1 MVRRI
6 NKKTMKAFKALMSMV
21 LGAALFS
28 CTVPAQQE
36 VKADEGKNAVI
47 ETIMT
52 RRSVRKYQP
61 QAVNRDTMQVIV
73 ECGINAP
80 NAINRQA
87 WEVRIVD
94 NPEVIKKLT
103 DLYIKD
109 NPKATEDP
117 NFQNMFRNAPTVAFI
132 ANDTTFPF
140 SPVDCGLM
148 AENMILSA
156 WSMGIGSCCLG
167 GPARFMT
174 SNAEAA
180 EYLKEMGFSENYELL
195 LCIGFG
201 YPAET
206 PNAKPRNAE
215 KVKFMD

>member
-1 MVRRI
+1 M
-6 NKKTMKAFKALMSMV
+6 KTIKTLFGVICVAS
-21 LGAALFS
+21 LFS
-28 CTVPAQQE
+28 CTAPAQQE
-36 VKADEGKNAVI
+36 VRKEEGKNAVI

-61 QAVNRDTMQVIV
+61 QAVNRDTMQIIV

-87 WEVRIVD
+87 WEIRVVD

-103 DLYIKD
+103 DLYVKD
-109 NPKATEDP
+109 NPKEAENP
-117 NFQNMFRNAPTVAFI
+117 SFINMFRNAPTVAFI
-132 ANDTTFPF
+132 ANDTTFAY

-167 GPARFMT
+167 GPSRFMK
-174 SNAEAA
+174 SNPEANK
-180 EYLKEMGFSENYELL
+180 YLQEMGFSENYDLL

-206 PNAKPRNAE
+206 PKAKPR
-215 KVKFMD
+215 VKDKIKFID

>member
-1 MVRRI
+1 M
-6 NKKTMKAFKALMSMV
+6 KTIKTLFGVICVAS
-21 LGAALFS
+21 LFS
-28 CTVPAQQE
+28 CTAPAQQE
-36 VKADEGKNAVI
+36 VRKEEGNNAVI

-61 QAVNRDTMQVIV
+61 QAVNRDTMQIIV

-87 WEVRIVD
+87 WEIRVVD

-103 DLYIKD
+103 DLYVKD
-109 NPKATEDP
+109 NPKEAENP
-117 NFQNMFRNAPTVAFI
+117 SFINMFRNASTVAFI
-132 ANDTTFPF
+132 ANDTTFAY

-167 GPARFMT
+167 GPARFMK
-174 SNAEAA
+174 SNPEANK
-180 EYLKEMGFSENYELL
+180 YLQEMGFSENYDLL

-206 PNAKPRNAE
+206 PKAKPRDAA

>member
-1 MVRRI
+1 
-6 NKKTMKAFKALMSMV
+6 MKAFRILLSAVCAFS
-21 LGAALFS
+21 LFS
-28 CTVPAQQE
+28 CTAPAQHE
-36 VKADEGKNAVI
+36 VKSDEGKNAVI

-52 RRSVRKYQP
+52 RRSVRKYQSRP
-61 QAVNRDTMQVIV
+61 VNRDTMQIIM

-103 DLYIKD
+103 DLYLKG
-109 NPKATEDP
+109 NPKEAENP
-117 NFQNMFRNAPTVAFI
+117 NFKNMFRNAPTVAFI
-132 ANDTTFPF
+132 ANDTTFAY

-148 AENMILSA
+148 SENLILSA
-156 WSMGIGSCCLG
+156 WSMGIGSVCLG
-167 GPARFMT
+167 GPARFMKA
-174 SNAEAA
+174 NPEAN
-180 EYLKEMGFSENYELL
+180 EYLKQMGFSENYDLL

-206 PNAKPRNAE
+206 PKAKPRDAA

>member
-1 MVRRI
+1 M
-6 NKKTMKAFKALMSMV
+6 KTIKTLFGVICVAS
-21 LGAALFS
+21 LFS
-28 CTVPAQQE
+28 CIAPAQQE
-36 VKADEGKNAVI
+36 VRKEEGKNAVI

-61 QAVNRDTMQVIV
+61 QAVNRDTMQIIV

-87 WEVRIVD
+87 WEIRVVD

-103 DLYIKD
+103 DLYVKD
-109 NPKATEDP
+109 NPKEAENP
-117 NFQNMFRNAPTVAFI
+117 SFINMFRNAPTVAFI
-132 ANDTTFPF
+132 ANDTTFAY

-167 GPARFMT
+167 GPARFMK
-174 SNAEAA
+174 SNPEANK
-180 EYLKEMGFSENYELL
+180 YLQEMGFSENYDLL

-206 PNAKPRNAE
+206 PKAKPRDAA

>member
-1 MVRRI
+1 MLLI
-6 NKKTMKAFKALMSMV
+6 NMLI
-21 LGAALFS
+21 GAVCTLSVFS
-28 CTVPAQQE
+28 CTAPAQQE

-61 QAVNRDTMQVIV
+61 QAVNRDTMQTIV

-94 NPEVIKKLT
+94 NPEVIQKLT
-103 DLYIKD
+103 DLYLKD
-109 NPKATEDP
+109 NPKEAENP

-132 ANDTTFPF
+132 ANDTTFAY

-167 GPARFMT
+167 GPARFMK
-174 SNAEAA
+174 SNPEANK
-180 EYLKEMGFSENYELL
+180 YLQEMGFSENYDLL

-206 PNAKPRNAE
+206 PKAKPRNAE

>member
-1 MVRRI
+1 
-6 NKKTMKAFKALMSMV
+6 MKLFENLLGLALACSM
-21 LGAALFS
+21 FS
-28 CTVPAQQE
+28 CAVPTQQE
-36 VKADEGKNAVI
+36 AKADEGKNEVI

-61 QAVNRDTMQVIV
+61 QAVNRDTMQIILN
-73 ECGINAP
+73 CGINAP

-87 WEVRIVD
+87 WEVRVLD
-94 NPEVIKKLT
+94 NPETIKKLT
-103 DLYIKD
+103 ELYVKE
-109 NPKATEDP
+109 NPKEAENA
-117 NFQNMFRNAPTVAFI
+117 NFKNMFRNAPTVAFI
-132 ANDTTFPF
+132 ANDTTFAY

-167 GPARFMT
+167 GPARFMKA
-174 SNAEAA
+174 NPEAN
-180 EYLKEMGFSENYELL
+180 EILKQMGFSENYDLL

-206 PNAKPRNAE
+206 PAAKPREAA
-215 KVKFMD
+215 KVKFLD

>member
-1 MVRRI
+1 
-6 NKKTMKAFKALMSMV
+6 MKLCEILLSVLFAFS
-21 LGAALFS
+21 LFS
-28 CTVPAQQE
+28 CTDPAQQE
-36 VKADEGKNAVI
+36 VKSDKDKNAVI

-61 QAVNRDTMQVIV
+61 QAVNRDTMQIIM

-94 NPEVIKKLT
+94 NPELIKKLT
-103 DLYIKD
+103 DLYLKENPKEAD
-109 NPKATEDP
+109 NPTFK
-117 NFQNMFRNAPTVAFI
+117 NMFRNAPTVAFI
-132 ANDTTFPF
+132 ANDTTFAY

-167 GPARFMT
+167 GPARFMKA
-174 SNAEAA
+174 NPEAN
-180 EYLKEMGFSENYELL
+180 EYLRQMSFSENYDLL

-206 PNAKPRNAE
+206 PKAKPRDAA

>member
-1 MVRRI
+1 M
-6 NKKTMKAFKALMSMV
+6 KLFKTL
-21 LGAALFS
+21 LGILGVASLVS
-28 CTVPAQQE
+28 CTTPSQQE
-36 VKADEGKNAVI
+36 IKTDVRNNAVI

-61 QAVNRDTMQVIV
+61 QAVNRDTMQIIV

-87 WEVRIVD
+87 WEIRVVD

-103 DLYIKD
+103 DLYVKD
-109 NPKATEDP
+109 NPKEAENP
-117 NFQNMFRNAPTVAFI
+117 SFINMFRNAPTVAFI
-132 ANDTTFPF
+132 ANDTTFAY

-167 GPARFMT
+167 GPARFMK
-174 SNAEAA
+174 SNPEANK
-180 EYLKEMGFSENYELL
+180 YLQEMGFSENYDLL

-206 PNAKPRNAE
+206 PKAKPR
-215 KVKFMD
+215 VKDKIKFID

>member
-1 MVRRI
+1 M
-6 NKKTMKAFKALMSMV
+6 KTIKTLFGVICVAS
-21 LGAALFS
+21 LFS
-28 CTVPAQQE
+28 CTAPAQQE
-36 VKADEGKNAVI
+36 VRKEEGKNTVI

-61 QAVNRDTMQVIV
+61 QAVNRDTMQIIV

-87 WEVRIVD
+87 WEIRVVD

-103 DLYIKD
+103 DLYVKD
-109 NPKATEDP
+109 NPKEAENP
-117 NFQNMFRNAPTVAFI
+117 SFINMFRNAPTVAFI
-132 ANDTTFPF
+132 ANDTTFAY

-167 GPARFMT
+167 GPARFMK
-174 SNAEAA
+174 SNPEANK
-180 EYLKEMGFSENYELL
+180 YLQEMGFSENYDLL

-206 PNAKPRNAE
+206 PKAKPR
-215 KVKFMD
+215 VKDKIKFID

>member
-1 MVRRI
+1 M
-6 NKKTMKAFKALMSMV
+6 KTIKTLFGVICATSF
-21 LGAALFS
+21 FS
-28 CTVPAQQE
+28 CTAPAQQE
-36 VKADEGKNAVI
+36 VRKEEEKNTVI

-61 QAVNRDTMQVIV
+61 QAVNRDTMQIIV

-87 WEVRIVD
+87 WEIRVVD

-103 DLYIKD
+103 DLYVKD
-109 NPKATEDP
+109 NPKEAENP
-117 NFQNMFRNAPTVAFI
+117 SFINMFRNAPTVAFI
-132 ANDTTFPF
+132 ANDTTFAY

-167 GPARFMT
+167 GPARFMK
-174 SNAEAA
+174 SNPEANK
-180 EYLKEMGFSENYELL
+180 YLQEMGFSENYDLL

-206 PNAKPRNAE
+206 PKAKPRDAA

>member
-1 MVRRI
+1 M
-6 NKKTMKAFKALMSMV
+6 KTFKFLLVAVSAVLLMGCSK
-21 LGAALFS
+21 
-28 CTVPAQQE
+28 TPQQE
-36 VKADEGKNAVI
+36 TKTDDGKNAVI

-61 QAVNRDTMQVIV
+61 QAVNRDTMQTIV

-94 NPEVIKKLT
+94 NPEVIQKLT
-103 DLYIKD
+103 DLYLKD
-109 NPKATEDP
+109 NPKEADNP
-117 NFQNMFRNAPTVAFI
+117 NFKNMFRNAPTVAFI
-132 ANDTTFPF
+132 ANDTTFAY

-167 GPARFMT
+167 GPARFMKG
-174 SNAEAA
+174 NPEANK
-180 EYLKEMGFSENYELL
+180 YLLEMGFSENYDLL

-206 PNAKPRNAE
+206 PKAKPRDAA

>member
-1 MVRRI
+1 M
-6 NKKTMKAFKALMSMV
+6 KTIKTLFGVICATSF
-21 LGAALFS
+21 FS
-28 CTVPAQQE
+28 CTAPAQQE
-36 VKADEGKNAVI
+36 VKTDVRNNTVI

-61 QAVNRDTMQVIV
+61 QAVNRDTMQIIV

-87 WEVRIVD
+87 WEIRVVD
-94 NPEVIKKLT
+94 NPKVIKKLT
-103 DLYIKD
+103 DLYVKD
-109 NPKATEDP
+109 NPKEAENP
-117 NFQNMFRNAPTVAFI
+117 SFINMFRNAPTVAFI
-132 ANDTTFPF
+132 ANDTTFAY

-167 GPARFMT
+167 GPARFMK
-174 SNAEAA
+174 SNPEANK
-180 EYLKEMGFSENYELL
+180 YLQEMGFSENYDLL

-206 PNAKPRNAE
+206 PKAKPRDAA

>member
-1 MVRRI
+1 M
-6 NKKTMKAFKALMSMV
+6 KLFKTLLSI
-21 LGAALFS
+21 LGVASLVS
-28 CTVPAQQE
+28 CTTPSQQE
-36 VKADEGKNAVI
+36 IKTDVRNNAVI

-61 QAVNRDTMQVIV
+61 QAVNRDTMQIIV

-87 WEVRIVD
+87 WEIRVVD

-103 DLYIKD
+103 DLYVKD
-109 NPKATEDP
+109 NPKEVENP
-117 NFQNMFRNAPTVAFI
+117 NFINMFRNAPTVAFI
-132 ANDTTFPF
+132 ANDTTFAY

-167 GPARFMT
+167 GPARFMK
-174 SNAEAA
+174 SNPEANK
-180 EYLKEMGFSENYELL
+180 YLQEMGFSENYDLL

-206 PNAKPRNAE
+206 PKAKPRDAA

>member
-1 MVRRI
+1 
-6 NKKTMKAFKALMSMV
+6 MKAFKAL
-21 LGAALFS
+21 LGIVCGVAMFG
-28 CTVPAQQE
+28 CTAPAQQE

-87 WEVRIVD
+87 WEIRIVD
-94 NPEVIKKLT
+94 NPEEIKKLT
-103 DLYIKD
+103 DLYVKD
-109 NPKATEDP
+109 NPKEAENP

-132 ANDTTFPF
+132 ANDTTFAY
-140 SPVDCGLM
+140 SSVDCGLM

-167 GPARFMT
+167 GPARFMKA
-174 SNAEAA
+174 NPEAKK
-180 EYLKEMGFSENYELL
+180 YLQEMGFSENYDLL

-206 PNAKPRNAE
+206 PKAKPRDAA

>member
-1 MVRRI
+1 
-6 NKKTMKAFKALMSMV
+6 MKIIEGL
-21 LGAALFS
+21 LGVACVCFLSS
-28 CTVPAQQE
+28 CSPQQE
-36 VKADEGKNAVI
+36 TKADEGKNKVI

-52 RRSVRKYQP
+52 RRSVRQYQP
-61 QAVNRDTMQVIV
+61 QAVNRDTMELIV
-73 ECGINAP
+73 KCGINAP

-94 NPEVIKKLT
+94 NPDMIQKLT
-103 DLYIKD
+103 DLYVKD

-117 NFQNMFRNAPTVAFI
+117 NFKNMFRNAPTVAFI
-132 ANDTTFPF
+132 ANDTTFAY

-167 GPARFMT
+167 GPVRFMK
-174 SNAEAA
+174 SNPEAA
-180 EYLKEMGFSENYELL
+180 QFLKYLGFSENYDLL

-201 YPAET
+201 YPAEK
-206 PNAKPRNAE
+206 PAAKPRNAA

>member
-1 MVRRI
+1 M
-6 NKKTMKAFKALMSMV
+6 KLFKTL
-21 LGAALFS
+21 LGILGVASLVS
-28 CTVPAQQE
+28 CTTPSQQE
-36 VKADEGKNAVI
+36 IKTDVRNNTVI

-61 QAVNRDTMQVIV
+61 QAVNRDTMQIIV

-87 WEVRIVD
+87 WEIRVVD
-94 NPEVIKKLT
+94 NPKVIKKLT
-103 DLYIKD
+103 DLYVKD
-109 NPKATEDP
+109 NPKEAENP
-117 NFQNMFRNAPTVAFI
+117 NFINMFRNAPTVAFI
-132 ANDTTFPF
+132 ANDTTFAY

-167 GPARFMT
+167 GPARFMK
-174 SNAEAA
+174 SNPEANK
-180 EYLKEMGFSENYELL
+180 YLQEMGFSENYDLL

-206 PNAKPRNAE
+206 PKAKLRDAA

>member
-1 MVRRI
+1 M
-6 NKKTMKAFKALMSMV
+6 KTIKTLFGVICVAS
-21 LGAALFS
+21 LFS
-28 CTVPAQQE
+28 CTAPAQQE
-36 VKADEGKNAVI
+36 VRKEEGKNAVI

-61 QAVNRDTMQVIV
+61 QAVNRDTMQIIV

-87 WEVRIVD
+87 WEIRVMD
-94 NPEVIKKLT
+94 NPEVIMKLT
-103 DLYIKD
+103 DLYVKD
-109 NPKATEDP
+109 NPKEAENP
-117 NFQNMFRNAPTVAFI
+117 SFINMFRNAPTVAFI
-132 ANDTTFPF
+132 ANDTTFAY

-167 GPARFMT
+167 GPARFMK
-174 SNAEAA
+174 SNPEANK
-180 EYLKEMGFSENYELL
+180 YLQEMGFSENYDLL

-206 PNAKPRNAE
+206 PKAKLRDAA

>member
-1 MVRRI
+1 M
-6 NKKTMKAFKALMSMV
+6 KLFKTL
-21 LGAALFS
+21 LGILGVASLVS
-28 CTVPAQQE
+28 CTTPSQQE
-36 VKADEGKNAVI
+36 IKTDVRNNAVI

-61 QAVNRDTMQVIV
+61 QAVNRDTMQIIV

-87 WEVRIVD
+87 WEIRVVD

-103 DLYIKD
+103 DLYVKD
-109 NPKATEDP
+109 NPKEAENP
-117 NFQNMFRNAPTVAFI
+117 SFINMFRNAPTVAFI
-132 ANDTTFPF
+132 ANDTTFAY

-167 GPARFMT
+167 GPARFMK
-174 SNAEAA
+174 SNPEANK
-180 EYLKEMGFSENYELL
+180 YLQEMGFSENYDLL

-206 PNAKPRNAE
+206 PKAKPRDAA

>member
-1 MVRRI
+1 
-6 NKKTMKAFKALMSMV
+6 MKAFKAL
-21 LGAALFS
+21 LGAVCAVSLMGCS
-28 CTVPAQQE
+28 VTPQQE
-36 VKADEGKNAVI
+36 TKADDGQNAGI

-61 QAVNRDTMQVIV
+61 QAVNRDTMQTIV

-94 NPEVIKKLT
+94 NPEVIQKLT
-103 DLYIKD
+103 DLYLKD
-109 NPKATEDP
+109 NPKEAENP
-117 NFQNMFRNAPTVAFI
+117 NFKNMFRNAPTVAFI
-132 ANDTTFPF
+132 ANDTTFAY

-167 GPARFMT
+167 GPARFMKA
-174 SNAEAA
+174 NPEANK
-180 EYLKEMGFSENYELL
+180 YLQEMGFSENYDLL

-206 PNAKPRNAE
+206 PKAKHRDAA

>member
-1 MVRRI
+1 M
-6 NKKTMKAFKALMSMV
+6 KLFKTL
-21 LGAALFS
+21 LGILGVASLVS
-28 CTVPAQQE
+28 CTTPSQQE
-36 VKADEGKNAVI
+36 IKTDVRNNAVI

-61 QAVNRDTMQVIV
+61 QAVNRDTMQIIV

-87 WEVRIVD
+87 WEIRIVD

-103 DLYIKD
+103 DLYVKD
-109 NPKATEDP
+109 NPKEAENP
-117 NFQNMFRNAPTVAFI
+117 SFINMFRNAPTVAFI
-132 ANDTTFPF
+132 ANDTTFAY

-167 GPARFMT
+167 GPARFMK
-174 SNAEAA
+174 SNPEANK
-180 EYLKEMGFSENYELL
+180 YLQEMGFSENYDLL

-206 PNAKPRNAE
+206 PKAKPRNAE

>member
-1 MVRRI
+1 M
-6 NKKTMKAFKALMSMV
+6 KTIKTLFGVICVAS
-21 LGAALFS
+21 LFS
-28 CTVPAQQE
+28 CTAPAQQE
-36 VKADEGKNAVI
+36 VRKEEGKNAVI

-61 QAVNRDTMQVIV
+61 QAVNRDTMQIIV

-87 WEVRIVD
+87 WEIRVVD
-94 NPEVIKKLT
+94 NPKVIKKLT
-103 DLYIKD
+103 DLYVKD
-109 NPKATEDP
+109 NPKEAENP
-117 NFQNMFRNAPTVAFI
+117 SFINMFRNAPTVAFI
-132 ANDTTFPF
+132 ANDTTFAY

-167 GPARFMT
+167 GPARFMK
-174 SNAEAA
+174 SNPEANK
-180 EYLKEMGFSENYELL
+180 YLQEMGFSENYDLL

-206 PNAKPRNAE
+206 PKAKPR
-215 KVKFMD
+215 VKDKIKFID

>member
-1 MVRRI
+1 M
-6 NKKTMKAFKALMSMV
+6 NALKYFW
-21 LGAALFS
+21 GALCALSFIGCS
-28 CTVPAQQE
+28 VPASQE
-36 VKADEGKNAVI
+36 VNAEEGKNPVI
-47 ETIMT
+47 ETIMS

-61 QAVNRDTMQVIV
+61 QAVNRDTMQLIV

-87 WEVRIVD
+87 WEIRIVD
-94 NPEVIKKLT
+94 NPAVIQKLT
-103 DLYIKD
+103 DLYVKE
-109 NPKATEDP
+109 NPKEAENP
-117 NFQNMFRNAPTVAFI
+117 NFKNMFRNAPTVAFI
-132 ANDTTFPF
+132 ANDTSFAY

-167 GPARFMT
+167 GPARFMK
-174 SNAEAA
+174 SNAEAN
-180 EYLKEMGFSENYELL
+180 EYLKQMGFSENYELL

-206 PNAKPRNAE
+206 PAAKPRDVS

>member
-1 MVRRI
+1 M
-6 NKKTMKAFKALMSMV
+6 KTIKTLFGVICVAS
-21 LGAALFS
+21 LFS
-28 CTVPAQQE
+28 CTAPAQQE
-36 VKADEGKNAVI
+36 VRKEEGKNAVI

-61 QAVNRDTMQVIV
+61 QAVNRDTMQIIV

-87 WEVRIVD
+87 WEIRVMD
-94 NPEVIKKLT
+94 NPEVIMKLT
-103 DLYIKD
+103 DLYVKD
-109 NPKATEDP
+109 NPKEAENP
-117 NFQNMFRNAPTVAFI
+117 SFINMFRNAPTVAFI
-132 ANDTTFPF
+132 ANDTTFAY

-167 GPARFMT
+167 GPAHFMK
-174 SNAEAA
+174 SNPEAND
-180 EYLKEMGFSENYELL
+180 YLKQMGFSENYDLL

-206 PNAKPRNAE
+206 PKAKPRDAA

>member
-1 MVRRI
+1 MKFFKSLLCTICVCSLFCCTPI
-6 NKKTMKAFKALMSMV
+6 QNNKN
-21 LGAALFS
+21 
-28 CTVPAQQE
+28 
-36 VKADEGKNAVI
+36 DEENAVI

-52 RRSVRKYQP
+52 RRSVRKYQS
-61 QAVNRDTMQVIV
+61 QAVNRDTMQVIM

-87 WEVRIVD
+87 WEVRVLD
-94 NPEVIKKLT
+94 NPETIQRLT
-103 DLYIKD
+103 ELYVKE
-109 NPKATEDP
+109 NPKEAENT
-117 NFQNMFRNAPTVAFI
+117 NFRNMFRNAPTIAFI
-132 ANDTTFPF
+132 ANDTTFAY

-167 GPARFMT
+167 GPARFMKA
-174 SNAEAA
+174 NLEAN
-180 EYLKEMGFSENYELL
+180 EILKQMGFSENYDLL

-206 PNAKPRNAE
+206 PAAKPRE
-215 KVKFMD
+215 VTKVKFLD

>member
-1 MVRRI
+1 M
-6 NKKTMKAFKALMSMV
+6 KLFKTL
-21 LGAALFS
+21 LGILGVASLVS
-28 CTVPAQQE
+28 CTTPSQQE
-36 VKADEGKNAVI
+36 IKTDVRNNAVI

-61 QAVNRDTMQVIV
+61 QAVNRDTMQIIV

-87 WEVRIVD
+87 WEIRVVD
-94 NPEVIKKLT
+94 NPKVIKKLT
-103 DLYIKD
+103 DLYVKD
-109 NPKATEDP
+109 NPKEAENP
-117 NFQNMFRNAPTVAFI
+117 NFINMFRNAPTVAFI
-132 ANDTTFPF
+132 ANDTTFAY

-167 GPARFMT
+167 GPARFMK
-174 SNAEAA
+174 SNPEANK
-180 EYLKEMGFSENYELL
+180 YLQEMGFSENYDLL

-206 PNAKPRNAE
+206 PKAKPRDAA

>member
-1 MVRRI
+1 M
-6 NKKTMKAFKALMSMV
+6 KLFKTL
-21 LGAALFS
+21 LGILGVASLVS
-28 CTVPAQQE
+28 CTTPSQQE
-36 VKADEGKNAVI
+36 IKTDVRNNAVI

-52 RRSVRKYQP
+52 RRSVRKYQQ
-61 QAVNRDTMQVIV
+61 QAVNRDTMQIIV
-73 ECGINAP
+73 ECGITAP

-87 WEVRIVD
+87 WEIRVVD

-103 DLYIKD
+103 DLYVKD
-109 NPKATEDP
+109 NPKEAENP
-117 NFQNMFRNAPTVAFI
+117 NFINMFRNAPTVAFI
-132 ANDTTFPF
+132 ANDTTFAY

-167 GPARFMT
+167 GPARFMK
-174 SNAEAA
+174 SNPEANK
-180 EYLKEMGFSENYELL
+180 YLQEMGFSENYDLL

-206 PNAKPRNAE
+206 PKAKLRDAA

>member
-1 MVRRI
+1 M
-6 NKKTMKAFKALMSMV
+6 KLFKTL
-21 LGAALFS
+21 LGILGVASLVS
-28 CTVPAQQE
+28 CTTPSQQE
-36 VKADEGKNAVI
+36 IKTDVRKNTVI

-61 QAVNRDTMQVIV
+61 QAVNRDTMQIIV

-87 WEVRIVD
+87 WEIRVVD
-94 NPEVIKKLT
+94 NPKVIKKLT
-103 DLYIKD
+103 DLYVKD
-109 NPKATEDP
+109 NPKEAENP
-117 NFQNMFRNAPTVAFI
+117 NFINMFRNAPTVAFI
-132 ANDTTFPF
+132 ANDTTFAY

-167 GPARFMT
+167 GPARFMK
-174 SNAEAA
+174 SNPEANK
-180 EYLKEMGFSENYELL
+180 YLQEMGFSENYDLL

-206 PNAKPRNAE
+206 PKAKLRDAA

>member
-1 MVRRI
+1 MNI
-6 NKKTMKAFKALMSMV
+6 FKVLL
-21 LGAALFS
+21 LGAVCVSSLS
-28 CTVPAQQE
+28 GCTPGQQNNK
-36 VKADEGKNAVI
+36 VDEGKNAVI

-61 QAVNRDTMQVIV
+61 QAVNRDTMQTIV

-87 WEVRIVD
+87 WEIRIVD
-94 NPEVIKKLT
+94 NPEVIQKLT
-103 DLYIKD
+103 DLYLKE
-109 NPKATEDP
+109 NPKEAENP
-117 NFQNMFRNAPTVAFI
+117 NFKNMFRNAPTVAFI
-132 ANDTTFPF
+132 ANDTTFAY

-167 GPARFMT
+167 GPARFMK
-174 SNAEAA
+174 SNAEAN
-180 EYLKEMGFSENYELL
+180 EYLKQMVFSENYDLL

-206 PNAKPRNAE
+206 PKAKPRDAA

>member
-1 MVRRI
+1 MNI
-6 NKKTMKAFKALMSMV
+6 LKAL
-21 LGAALFS
+21 LGMACGVALFS
-28 CTVPAQQE
+28 CSASTQQE
-36 VKADEGKNAVI
+36 LKADEGMNAVI

-61 QAVNRDTMQVIV
+61 QAVNRDTMQIILD
-73 ECGINAP
+73 CGINAP
-80 NAINRQA
+80 NAINKQA
-87 WEVRIVD
+87 WEVRVVD

-109 NPKATEDP
+109 NPKATEDT

-140 SPVDCGLM
+140 SQVDCGLM

-174 SNAEAA
+174 SNDEAA

-215 KVKFMD
+215 KVKFME